1 MKSIYCSIRN
11 NDLVFTNT
19 LYKKKNFLFKGDHMP
34 IKGFAHINVSTKDL
48 ETSRRFYS
56 QVLGLEDGPRPPFG
70 RAGAWMYLGDQPI
83 VHISTARSPEPN
95 PAKTDAFD
103 HFALWTQ
110 DINHY
115 RQVLKEHS
123 IKNVEFGV
131 PDNDQYQIFFKDP
144 DGMEIELIFRGEEA
158 RLASQADGA
167 KTDASFGRNL

>member
-1 MKSIYCSIRN
+1 
-11 NDLVFTNT
+11 
-19 LYKKKNFLFKGDHMP
+19 MP

-48 ETSRRFYS
+48 ETSRRFYA

-115 RQVLKEHS
+115 RQVLKEHA

-167 KTDASFGRNL
+167 KIDASFGRNL